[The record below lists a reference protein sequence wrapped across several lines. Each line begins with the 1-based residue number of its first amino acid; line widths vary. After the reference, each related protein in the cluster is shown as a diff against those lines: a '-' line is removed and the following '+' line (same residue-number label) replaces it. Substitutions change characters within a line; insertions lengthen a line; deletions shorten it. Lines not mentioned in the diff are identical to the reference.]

1 MNDGWISRNS
11 SGGSR
16 KRDRDRAYDD
26 NWGTYEARGSG
37 RSGSKAFRLPEQA
50 LSSPS
55 LFQTGN
61 RPSDGKLTRL
71 AEGKRVGVPHGS
83 DNSSRLRIPDNRG
96 AAARMGSLPA
106 ESRSTSFQSSASKF
120 NGKNIVFQNSDF
132 IKSVRNPPTITEK
145 LPEEL
150 NSSLNEEQRLVVESV
165 LSGHSTFFTGPAGSG
180 KSHILKSIIKA
191 NNLGIG
197 GRNGQPRKIVV
208 TATTGVAAC
217 NVGGITIHSF
227 AGVGS
232 SSASSADMVR
242 RVMSNEYAKQRWREV
257 DVLVIDE
264 VSMMA
269 SSFLDKLSFIASR
282 ARNDRRPFGGVQL
295 VVCGDFFQ
303 LPPVE
308 LKNDGFA
315 FMAKCWSDVIKC
327 SVLLRQVFRQQGDAT
342 LMKILDE
349 ARIGELTSHSVD
361 VLRRHSTLPS
371 AAFERESTSEETK
384 KIIPTLLE
392 CRNKEV
398 DKANE
403 REMQKLPGQVYTFH
417 ARDRAISDSYCAQ
430 LKHCQAPA
438 QLDLKIGAQVILLK
452 NIDLERGLANGSRGI
467 VVRFQAPKS
476 EGDVPTGFKNL
487 EFPVIRFATAKSSGN
502 NDEDKEFT
510 IRPEEWQNKMGEQT
524 VSSRVQIPSDLH
536 GLYQCIS
543 RKGQFEFNVAAH
555 IWGKVTISHT
565 LSGYRMTIPNLTV
578 NLAGVFEYGQAYVA
592 LSRATELRLLTLRGF
607 SMKAFRAHPQVKE
620 FYRVLEQGASLTSN
634 DTNKENDYGEQID
647 ATAQFEDQTSKNPYC
662 SGTFNPYVRGKRP
675 SVVMTKDLSKHPFK
689 MQSTIPG
696 YNQATVPVETT
707 VSPSLTQDQLQ
718 RMEEN
723 RLRALAIRKEKQRN
737 SSSNA

>member
-524 VSSRVQIPSDLH
+524 VSSRVQIPLRLAWS
-536 GLYQCIS
+536 
-543 RKGQFEFNVAAH
+543 
-555 IWGKVTISHT
+555 
-565 LSGYRMTIPNLTV
+565 LSVHKSQGMTIPNLTV
-578 NLAGVFEYGQAYVA
+578 NLAGVFEYGQAYV
-592 LSRATELRLLTLRGF
+592 
-607 SMKAFRAHPQVKE
+607 
-620 FYRVLEQGASLTSN
+620 
-634 DTNKENDYGEQID
+634 GE
-647 ATAQFEDQTSKNPYC
+647 
-662 SGTFNPYVRGKRP
+662 
-675 SVVMTKDLSKHPFK
+675 
-689 MQSTIPG
+689 
-696 YNQATVPVETT
+696 
-707 VSPSLTQDQLQ
+707 
-718 RMEEN
+718 
-723 RLRALAIRKEKQRN
+723 
-737 SSSNA
+737 